1 MMPQEVEEQM
11 RFNRDASSAVGLE
24 WDTKLVNEYE
34 NDNDNDNAIMVLVLA
49 LWKMQRC
56 W

>member
-1 MMPQEVEEQM
+1 VEEQM
-11 RFNRDASSAVGLE
+11 RFNRDASSAGWVGLLE